1 MDTQEII
8 QKLHELRSQLA
19 IASKQELF
27 KILHN
32 RTIDAIAV
40 EMPRTM
46 DELLRIKG
54 IGKKKAAQFG
64 EQILAI
70 INGDAPENGRLAF
83 GKSKQKIFS
92 VSSFLD
98 HINQILQEEHA
109 FVQGEISGFQ
119 LHPSGIYFSLKDKD
133 NESVMNCYL
142 RPWIYRNLGVTL
154 EDGMEIKIGG
164 ILNIYKPKGRS
175 SFLVESLE
183 LVGEGSLKK
192 AYELLKQK
200 LEAEGL
206 FARKRQLPE
215 FISRIG
221 LITSKTGAVIGDFR
235 KNLKP
240 LGAQIDFY
248 DVRVEGDQAVREIT
262 RAIKWFNRHKPD
274 LDVLVIIRGGGSL
287 EDLQAFN
294 NERVVREIF
303 ISAIPTI
310 CGIGHDRDIPIASL
324 TADRETSTPSIAAML
339 INDSWRRLYDE
350 LPRQSLEL
358 ISSFERACE
367 NMRSSIRHTAEVCI
381 GYIRQVLLHSH
392 ALRDRMLATPQR
404 IEMRL
409 HQIAEKYRGTIVRI
423 MSAFQNALAQNAERI
438 KTYESYLAVANPE
451 RNLRLGYSII
461 FTSQG
466 RVVHASRDVHIGEKI
481 TSRLSD
487 GEFTARV
494 EEIRKK

>member
-19 IASKQELF
+19 TASKQELF

-32 RTIDAIAV
+32 RTIDAIVAQL
-40 EMPRTM
+40 PRTM
-46 DELLRIKG
+46 DELLLVKG
-54 IGKKKAAQFG
+54 MGKKKAAQFG

-70 INGDAPENGRLAF
+70 INGDLPKNGGFAF
-83 GKSKQKIFS
+83 DKPKQKIFS
-92 VSSFLD
+92 VSTFLD
-98 HINQILQEEHA
+98 HINQVLREEHA
-109 FVQGEISGFQ
+109 FVQGEISGLQ
-119 LHPSGIYFSLKDKD
+119 LHPSGIYFSLKDKSD
-133 NESVMNCYL
+133 ESVMNCYL
-142 RPWIYRNLGVTL
+142 RPWVYRNLGVTL

-164 ILNIYKPKGRS
+164 ILNMYKPKGRS

-192 AYELLKQK
+192 TYELLKQK

-206 FARKRQLPE
+206 FARKRPLPE

-235 KNLKP
+235 KNLKSI
-240 LGAQIDFY
+240 GAQIDFY
-248 DVRVEGDQAVREIT
+248 DVRVEGEQAVEEVT

-303 ISAIPTI
+303 TSHIPTI

-350 LPRQSLEL
+350 LPRQIREL
-358 ISSFERACE
+358 ISSFERVQSDT
-367 NMRSSIRHTAEVCI
+367 RLSVRHSAEVCI
-381 GYIRQVLLHSH
+381 GYIRQILLHSH
-392 ALRDRMLATPQR
+392 ALRDRVLAAPQR
-404 IEMRL
+404 IETRL
-409 HQIAEKYRGTIVRI
+409 HQITEEYRGAITRI
-423 MSAFQNALAQNAERI
+423 ASTFQNALIQNASRI
-438 KTYESYLAVANPE
+438 KIYESYLTVANPE

-461 FTSQG
+461 FTSRG
-466 RVVHASRDVHIGEKI
+466 RVVHSSEDIHTGEKLV
-481 TSRLSD
+481 SRLSD
-487 GEFTARV
+487 GEFTSQV